1 MKEFWEKKYKPTSNS
16 PPTAKPPLPANNKNM
31 NTFFEWLNNDT
42 DKAIQDKYKRYCALP
57 QIPGIKQ
64 GYKWWLKPTQQET
77 FPYLSKMALN
87 ILLIPAMLADPE
99 HLFSGARITISDCC
113 NCLGIATIQAI
124 ECLKSWMH
132 TVEIQLEELEDKD
145 KYKDTGGG
153 NGDSEGGVD
162 S

>member
-1 MKEFWEKKYKPTSNS
+1 MKEFWEKKYKPMSNS
-16 PPTAKPPLPANNKNM
+16 PSTAKPPLPANNKNT

-99 HLFSGARITISDCC
+99 RLFSGAKITISDRH
-113 NCLGIATIQAI
+113 NHLGIKTI
-124 ECLKSWMH
+124 
-132 TVEIQLEELEDKD
+132 
-145 KYKDTGGG
+145 
-153 NGDSEGGVD
+153 
-162 S
+162 